1 MFAMPRRCPE
11 CGAAGGE
18 PHVQPCSFHQRY
30 EAASGPLV
38 EWLASL
44 PAEYE
49 RLKARAAAGAVATG
63 AFDEAAP
70 SPSAP
75 RWRR

>member
-1 MFAMPRRCPE
+1 LRCHDDVRSAV
-11 CGAAGGE
+11 AAGGE
-18 PHVQPCSFHQRY
+18 PHVRPCSFHQRY
-30 EAASGPLV
+30 EAVNGPLV

-49 RLKARAAAGAVATG
+49 RLKTRAAAGAVATG
-63 AFDEAAP
+63 GFDEAAP

-75 RWRR
+75 RRRR

>member
-18 PHVQPCSFHQRY
+18 PHVQACSFHQRY
-30 EAASGPLV
+30 EAARRPLV

-49 RLKARAAAGAVATG
+49 RLKALAAANHIPNVG
-63 AFDEAAP
+63 FDDVT
-70 SPSAP
+70 
-75 RWRR
+75 

>member
-1 MFAMPRRCPE
+1 MVTMPRACPE

-18 PHVQPCSFHQRY
+18 PHVEPCSFQQRY
-30 EAASGPLV
+30 DAARGPLA

-49 RLKARAAAGAVATG
+49 RLKARAAADADARYGVDGAA
-63 AFDEAAP
+63 
-70 SPSAP
+70 
-75 RWRR
+75 

>member
-1 MFAMPRRCPE
+1 MFVMPKACPE

-18 PHVQPCSFHQRY
+18 PHVRQCSFHQRY
-30 EAASGPLV
+30 EAASGPLI

-49 RLKARAAAGAVATG
+49 RLKAQ
-63 AFDEAAP
+63 AAP
-70 SPSAP
+70 DAVGNH
-75 RWRR
+75 RLDELA